1 MKKTFE
7 ENMLDSLEEFNND
20 KQRHSKNFRLLIGF
34 DVPQYNYSSPSFN
47 IPQKPK
53 NPKKR
58 IADKYTK
65 PGKNSLF

>member
-7 ENMLDSLEEFNND
+7 EIMLDSLEEFNND
-20 KQRHSKNFRLLIGF
+20 KQRHSKNFRMLIDF
-34 DVPQYNYSSPSFN
+34 DVPQYSYSSPSFN
-47 IPQKPK
+47 VPQKPK
-53 NPKKR
+53 NAKKR